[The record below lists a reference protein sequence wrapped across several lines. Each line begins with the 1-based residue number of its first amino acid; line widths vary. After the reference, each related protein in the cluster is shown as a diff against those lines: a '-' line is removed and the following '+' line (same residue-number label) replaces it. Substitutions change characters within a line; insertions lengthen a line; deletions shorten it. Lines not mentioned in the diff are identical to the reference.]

1 MGAATD
7 RLSSLSDEEVRALS
21 PEEYARLDRDAEREE
36 SAEERLSDQDP
47 LLFVGPDLNRPLRA
61 LQPVDVP
68 PRGNEDPRTMTE
80 ADRVLSVARKGSKH
94 SNLLRNMASL
104 PLEYLKVV
112 NSPWE
117 TAKHLADVA
126 GGAVKSTYGP
136 AQHHL
141 RGLEGDP
148 DISAFKDFTSQLTGQ
163 FSEKERER
171 RPLDP
176 LLTVGSVAA
185 PILRA
190 TRLGKIPAFTR
201 TSRALEDPGSAMV
214 GAAARPT
221 FKALAGLTKEGAR
234 RGWEGA
240 KKLADTRPGQT
251 AIQFA
256 KDAAYTA
263 RMQVLGFSTTTSRR
277 TQRIVDTA
285 PERGES
291 RIVKE
296 FSGPI
301 AESRDPLDKAKLKR
315 EDTLV
320 RNTLGAV
327 DAIQEESNKFQTE
340 AKEVLAP
347 HMQTGVE
354 EVALEALKKAA
365 VQNLRKEFNAIVGNE
380 WAVEIL
386 EPELSQI
393 SSQRATTPSGLFKG
407 AAEDLM
413 AEFPESTQ
421 FRETGQGPKQLRA
434 RGRTGEAD
442 VSFEQFPHPRATQIS
457 SEGRG
462 REMVRSF
469 HQRLVNAPPTTVG
482 ALQRFMWEIGDA
494 IEITD
499 TEVGKQANR
508 ALISLRQEIRKTLS
522 DQLGEPYNAAT
533 YKYEVDINILKALET
548 EFGIEPGMISE
559 TGVLKGVDR
568 GKVLSTILGSLDDAD
583 EFAYE
588 LLLKLEKASGVPI
601 SSQAAGIATEPMLG
615 KSLIAHSAAV
625 RQTGGL
631 ARAVGG
637 TPAMLFTAGSVGA
650 AAGFAFNIP
659 VAVIGMVASAVV
671 FSPKLMQR
679 LVLNLQDP
687 VMKQQAKDLFSKVKS
702 KMVNAS
708 RRGIPVSQWVQ
719 EGATIEQVL
728 QRLEQIPI
736 EQEQILSPEWEE
748 EFGNAP
754 REGVAPKDSTFMETI
769 GRIDTTP
776 AAR

>member
-1 MGAATD
+1 MGAAID
-7 RLSSLSDEEVRALS
+7 RLSSLSDEEIRALS

-61 LQPVDVP
+61 LQPMDVP

-80 ADRVLSVARKGSKH
+80 ADRVLSVARKGAKH

-104 PLEYLKVV
+104 PLEFLKVI

-117 TAKHLADVA
+117 TTKHLADVA

-163 FSEKERER
+163 FSEEERER

-176 LLTVGSVAA
+176 YLTVGSVAA

-240 KKLADTRPGQT
+240 KKLADAKIPEDWPLVGGRSPGR
-251 AIQFA
+251 FM
-256 KDAAYTA
+256 KDAGYSA
-263 RMQVLGFSTTTSRR
+263 RMNVLDFTTATSRR
-277 TQRIVDTA
+277 TQRIINTA

-296 FSGPI
+296 FSGPVM
-301 AESRDPLDKAKLKR
+301 ETRGRLDVPKLSRQDD
-315 EDTLV
+315 LV

-327 DAIQEESNKFQTE
+327 DEVKKKSDEFQTE
-340 AKEVLAP
+340 AKEALAP

-354 EVALEALKKAA
+354 EGALESLKKAA
-365 VQNLRKEFNAIVGNE
+365 VQNLRKEFNGIVGNE

-413 AEFPESTQ
+413 KEFPESTQ

-482 ALQRFMWEIGDA
+482 ALQRFMWEIDDA
-494 IEITD
+494 IGITD

-508 ALISLRQEIRKTLS
+508 ALIGLRQEIRKTLS
-522 DQLGEPYNAAT
+522 DQLGEVYDTAT
-533 YKYEVDINILKALET
+533 HQYEVDINILKSLET
-548 EFGIEPGMISE
+548 EFGIESGMISE
-559 TGVLKGVDR
+559 TGVLKDVDR
-568 GKVLSTILGSLDDAD
+568 GRVLYTILSSLDDAD

-588 LLLKLEKASGVPI
+588 LLLKLENESGVPI
-601 SSQAAGIATEPMLG
+601 SSMAAGVKTQHGLAQ
-615 KSLIAHSAAV
+615 SLIAHSAAV
-625 RQTGGL
+625 RQIG
-631 ARAVGG
+631 GG
-637 TPAMLFTAGSVGA
+637 TGSLLRAPVMAMGAGGVGA
-650 AAGFAFNIP
+650 AASLVFSWPI
-659 VAVIGMVASAVV
+659 AVIGGLASTVV
-671 FSPKLMQR
+671 FSPKLAQR
-679 LVLNLQDP
+679 LVLDLQDP
-687 VMKQQAKDLFSKVKS
+687 IKRQQVKDLFGKVRS
-702 KMVNAS
+702 KMANAS

-736 EQEQILSPEWEE
+736 EQEEDV
-748 EFGNAP
+748 AP
-754 REGVAPKDSTFMETI
+754 RASTFMKTI
-769 GRIDTTP
+769 GGIGMPT
-776 AAR
+776 AAD

>member
-7 RLSSLSDEEVRALS
+7 RLSSLSDEEIRALS

-61 LQPVDVP
+61 LQPMDVP

-80 ADRVLSVARKGSKH
+80 ADRVLSVARKGAKH

-104 PLEYLKVV
+104 PLEFLKVI

-117 TAKHLADVA
+117 TTKHLADVA

-163 FSEKERER
+163 FSEEERER

-176 LLTVGSVAA
+176 YLTVGSVAA

-240 KKLADTRPGQT
+240 KKLADAKIPEDWPLVGGRSPGR
-251 AIQFA
+251 FM
-256 KDAAYTA
+256 KDAGYSA
-263 RMQVLGFSTTTSRR
+263 RMNVLDFTTATSRR
-277 TQRIVDTA
+277 TQRIINTA

-296 FSGPI
+296 FSGPVM
-301 AESRDPLDKAKLKR
+301 ETRGRLDVPKLSRQDD
-315 EDTLV
+315 LV

-327 DAIQEESNKFQTE
+327 DEVKKKSDEFQTE
-340 AKEVLAP
+340 AKEALAP

-365 VQNLRKEFNAIVGNE
+365 VQNLRTEFNAIVGNE

-413 AEFPESTQ
+413 KEFPESTQ

-442 VSFEQFPHPRATQIS
+442 VSFEQFPHPRATQIA

-482 ALQRFMWEIGDA
+482 ALQRFMWEIDDA
-494 IEITD
+494 IGITD

-508 ALISLRQEIRKTLS
+508 ALIGLRQEIRKTLS
-522 DQLGEPYNAAT
+522 DQLGEVYDTAT
-533 YKYEVDINILKALET
+533 HQYEVDINILKALET
-548 EFGIEPGMISE
+548 EFEIEPGMISE
-559 TGVLKGVDR
+559 TGVLKDVDR
-568 GKVLSTILGSLDDAD
+568 GRVLYTILGSLDDAD

-588 LLLKLEKASGVPI
+588 LLLKLENESGVPI
-601 SSQAAGIATEPMLG
+601 SSMAAGVKTQHGLAQ
-615 KSLIAHSAAV
+615 SLIAHSAAV
-625 RQTGGL
+625 RQIG
-631 ARAVGG
+631 GG
-637 TPAMLFTAGSVGA
+637 TGSLLRAPVMAMGAGGVGA
-650 AAGFAFNIP
+650 AASLVFSWPI
-659 VAVIGMVASAVV
+659 AVIGGLASTVV
-671 FSPKLMQR
+671 FSPKLAQR
-679 LVLNLQDP
+679 LVLDLQDP
-687 VMKQQAKDLFSKVKS
+687 IKRQQVKDLFGKVRS
-702 KMVNAS
+702 KMANAS

-736 EQEQILSPEWEE
+736 EQEEDV
-748 EFGNAP
+748 AP
-754 REGVAPKDSTFMETI
+754 RASTFMKTI

>member
-7 RLSSLSDEEVRALS
+7 RLSSLSDEEIRALS

-61 LQPVDVP
+61 LQPMDVP

-80 ADRVLSVARKGSKH
+80 ADRVLSVARKGAKH

-104 PLEYLKVV
+104 PLEFLKVI

-117 TAKHLADVA
+117 TTKHLADVA

-163 FSEKERER
+163 FSEEERER

-176 LLTVGSVAA
+176 YLTVGSVAA

-240 KKLADTRPGQT
+240 KKLADAKIPEDWPLVGGRSPGR
-251 AIQFA
+251 FM
-256 KDAAYTA
+256 KDAGYSA
-263 RMQVLGFSTTTSRR
+263 RMNVLDFTTATSRR
-277 TQRIVDTA
+277 TQRIINTA

-296 FSGPI
+296 FSGPVM
-301 AESRDPLDKAKLKR
+301 ETRGRLDVPKLSRQDD
-315 EDTLV
+315 LV

-327 DAIQEESNKFQTE
+327 DEVKKKSDEFQTE
-340 AKEVLAP
+340 AKEALAP

-365 VQNLRKEFNAIVGNE
+365 VQNLRTEFNAIVGNE

-413 AEFPESTQ
+413 KEFPESTQ

-442 VSFEQFPHPRATQIS
+442 VSFEQFPHPRATQIA

-482 ALQRFMWEIGDA
+482 ALQRFMWEIDDA
-494 IEITD
+494 IGITD

-508 ALISLRQEIRKTLS
+508 ALIGLRQEIRKTLS
-522 DQLGEPYNAAT
+522 DQLGEVYDTAT
-533 YKYEVDINILKALET
+533 HQYEVDINILKALET
-548 EFGIEPGMISE
+548 EFEIEPGMISE
-559 TGVLKGVDR
+559 TGVLKDVDR
-568 GKVLSTILGSLDDAD
+568 GRVLYTILGSLDDAD

-588 LLLKLEKASGVPI
+588 LLLKLENESGVPI
-601 SSQAAGIATEPMLG
+601 SSMAAGVKTQHGLAQ
-615 KSLIAHSAAV
+615 SLIAHSAAV
-625 RQTGGL
+625 RQIG
-631 ARAVGG
+631 GG
-637 TPAMLFTAGSVGA
+637 TGSLLRAPVMAMGAGGVGA
-650 AAGFAFNIP
+650 AASLVFSWPI
-659 VAVIGMVASAVV
+659 AVIGGLASTVV
-671 FSPKLMQR
+671 FSPKLAQR
-679 LVLNLQDP
+679 LVLDLQDP
-687 VMKQQAKDLFSKVKS
+687 IKRQQVKDLFGKVKS

-736 EQEQILSPEWEE
+736 EQEEDV
-748 EFGNAP
+748 AP
-754 REGVAPKDSTFMETI
+754 RASTFMKTI
-769 GRIDTTP
+769 GGIGMPT
-776 AAR
+776 AAD

>member
-1 MGAATD
+1 MGAAID
-7 RLSSLSDEEVRALS
+7 RLSSLSDEEIRALS

-61 LQPVDVP
+61 LQPMDVP

-80 ADRVLSVARKGSKH
+80 ADRVLSVARKGAKH

-104 PLEYLKVV
+104 PLEFLKVI

-117 TAKHLADVA
+117 TTKHLADVA

-163 FSEKERER
+163 FSEEERER

-176 LLTVGSVAA
+176 YLTVGSVAA

-240 KKLADTRPGQT
+240 KKLADAKIPEDWPLVGGRSPGR
-251 AIQFA
+251 FM
-256 KDAAYTA
+256 KDAGYSA
-263 RMQVLGFSTTTSRR
+263 RMNVLDFTTATSRR
-277 TQRIVDTA
+277 TQRIINTA

-296 FSGPI
+296 FSGPVM
-301 AESRDPLDKAKLKR
+301 ETRGRLDVPKLSRQDD
-315 EDTLV
+315 LV

-327 DAIQEESNKFQTE
+327 DEVKKKSDEFQTE
-340 AKEVLAP
+340 AKEALAP

-354 EVALEALKKAA
+354 EGALESLKKAA
-365 VQNLRKEFNAIVGNE
+365 VQNLRKEFNGIVGNE

-413 AEFPESTQ
+413 KEFPESTQ

-442 VSFEQFPHPRATQIS
+442 VSFEQFPHPRATQIA

-482 ALQRFMWEIGDA
+482 ALQRFMWEIDDA
-494 IEITD
+494 IGITD

-508 ALISLRQEIRKTLS
+508 ALIGLRQEIRKTLS
-522 DQLGEPYNAAT
+522 DQLGEVYDTAT
-533 YKYEVDINILKALET
+533 HQYEVDINILKSLET
-548 EFGIEPGMISE
+548 EFGIESGMISE
-559 TGVLKGVDR
+559 TGVLKDVDR
-568 GKVLSTILGSLDDAD
+568 GRVLYTILSSLDDAD

-588 LLLKLEKASGVPI
+588 LLLKLENESGVPI
-601 SSQAAGIATEPMLG
+601 SSMAAGVKTQHGLAQ
-615 KSLIAHSAAV
+615 SLIAHSAAV
-625 RQTGGL
+625 RQIG
-631 ARAVGG
+631 GG
-637 TPAMLFTAGSVGA
+637 TGSLLRAPVMAMGAGGVGA
-650 AAGFAFNIP
+650 AASLVFSWPI
-659 VAVIGMVASAVV
+659 AVIGGLASTVV
-671 FSPKLMQR
+671 FSPKLAQR
-679 LVLNLQDP
+679 LVLDLQDP
-687 VMKQQAKDLFSKVKS
+687 IKRQQVKDLFGKVRS
-702 KMVNAS
+702 KMANAS

-736 EQEQILSPEWEE
+736 EQEEDV
-748 EFGNAP
+748 AP
-754 REGVAPKDSTFMETI
+754 RASTFMKTI
-769 GRIDTTP
+769 GGIGMPT
-776 AAR
+776 AAD

>member
-7 RLSSLSDEEVRALS
+7 RLSSLSDEEIRALS

-61 LQPVDVP
+61 LQPMDVP

-80 ADRVLSVARKGSKH
+80 ADRVLSVARKGAKH

-104 PLEYLKVV
+104 PLEFLKVI

-117 TAKHLADVA
+117 TTKHLADVA

-163 FSEKERER
+163 FSEEERER

-176 LLTVGSVAA
+176 YLTVGSVAA

-240 KKLADTRPGQT
+240 KKLADAKIPEDWPLVGGRSPGR
-251 AIQFA
+251 FM
-256 KDAAYTA
+256 KDAGYSA
-263 RMQVLGFSTTTSRR
+263 RMNVLDFTTATSRR
-277 TQRIVDTA
+277 TQRIINTA

-296 FSGPI
+296 FSGPVM
-301 AESRDPLDKAKLKR
+301 ETRGRLDVPKLSRQDD
-315 EDTLV
+315 LV

-327 DAIQEESNKFQTE
+327 DEVKKKSDEFQTE
-340 AKEVLAP
+340 AKEALAP

-354 EVALEALKKAA
+354 EGALESLKKAA
-365 VQNLRKEFNAIVGNE
+365 VQNLRKEFNGIVGNE

-413 AEFPESTQ
+413 KEFPESTQ

-442 VSFEQFPHPRATQIS
+442 VSFEQFPHPRATQIA

-482 ALQRFMWEIGDA
+482 ALQRFMWEIDDA
-494 IEITD
+494 IGITD

-508 ALISLRQEIRKTLS
+508 ALIGLRQEIRKTLS
-522 DQLGEPYNAAT
+522 DQLGEVYDTAT
-533 YKYEVDINILKALET
+533 HQYEVDINILKALET
-548 EFGIEPGMISE
+548 EFEIEPGMISE
-559 TGVLKGVDR
+559 TGVLKDVDR
-568 GKVLSTILGSLDDAD
+568 GRVLYTILSSLDDAD

-588 LLLKLEKASGVPI
+588 LLLKLENESGVPI
-601 SSQAAGIATEPMLG
+601 SSMAAGVKTQHGLAQ
-615 KSLIAHSAAV
+615 SLIAHSAAV
-625 RQTGGL
+625 RQIG
-631 ARAVGG
+631 GG
-637 TPAMLFTAGSVGA
+637 TGSLLRAPVMAMGAGGVGA
-650 AAGFAFNIP
+650 AASLVFSWPI
-659 VAVIGMVASAVV
+659 AVIGGLASTVV
-671 FSPKLMQR
+671 FSPKLAQR
-679 LVLNLQDP
+679 LVLDLQDP
-687 VMKQQAKDLFSKVKS
+687 IKRQQVKDLFGKVRS
-702 KMVNAS
+702 KMANAS

-736 EQEQILSPEWEE
+736 EQEEDV
-748 EFGNAP
+748 AP
-754 REGVAPKDSTFMETI
+754 RASTFMKTI
-769 GRIDTTP
+769 GGIGMPT
-776 AAR
+776 AAD

>member
-7 RLSSLSDEEVRALS
+7 RLSSLSDEEIRALS

-61 LQPVDVP
+61 LQPMDVP

-80 ADRVLSVARKGSKH
+80 ADRVLSVARKGAKH

-104 PLEYLKVV
+104 PLEFLKVI

-117 TAKHLADVA
+117 TTKHLADVA

-163 FSEKERER
+163 FSEEERER

-176 LLTVGSVAA
+176 YLTVGSVAA

-240 KKLADTRPGQT
+240 KKLADAKIPEDWPLVGGRSPGR
-251 AIQFA
+251 FM
-256 KDAAYTA
+256 KDAGYSA
-263 RMQVLGFSTTTSRR
+263 RMNVLDFTTATSRR
-277 TQRIVDTA
+277 TQRIINTA

-296 FSGPI
+296 FSGPVM
-301 AESRDPLDKAKLKR
+301 ETRGRLDVPKLSRQDD
-315 EDTLV
+315 LV

-327 DAIQEESNKFQTE
+327 DEVKKKSDEFQTE
-340 AKEVLAP
+340 AKEALAP

-354 EVALEALKKAA
+354 EGALESLKKAA
-365 VQNLRKEFNAIVGNE
+365 VQNLRKEFNGIVGNE

-413 AEFPESTQ
+413 KEFPESTQ

-442 VSFEQFPHPRATQIS
+442 VSFEQFPHPRATQIA

-482 ALQRFMWEIGDA
+482 ALQRFMWEIDDA
-494 IEITD
+494 IGITD

-508 ALISLRQEIRKTLS
+508 ALIGLRQEIRKTLS
-522 DQLGEPYNAAT
+522 DQLGEVYDTAT
-533 YKYEVDINILKALET
+533 HQYEVDINILKSLET
-548 EFGIEPGMISE
+548 EFGIESGMISE
-559 TGVLKGVDR
+559 TGVLKNVDR
-568 GKVLSTILGSLDDAD
+568 GRVLYTILSSLDDAD

-588 LLLKLEKASGVPI
+588 LLLKLENESGVPI
-601 SSQAAGIATEPMLG
+601 SSMAAGVKTQHGLAQ
-615 KSLIAHSAAV
+615 SLIAHSAAV
-625 RQTGGL
+625 RQIG
-631 ARAVGG
+631 GG
-637 TPAMLFTAGSVGA
+637 TGSLLRAPVMAMGAGGVGA
-650 AAGFAFNIP
+650 AASLVFSWPI
-659 VAVIGMVASAVV
+659 AVIGGLASTVV
-671 FSPKLMQR
+671 FSPKLAQR
-679 LVLNLQDP
+679 LVLDLQDP
-687 VMKQQAKDLFSKVKS
+687 IKRQQVKDLFGKVRS
-702 KMVNAS
+702 KMANAS

-736 EQEQILSPEWEE
+736 EQEEDV
-748 EFGNAP
+748 AP
-754 REGVAPKDSTFMETI
+754 RASTFMKTI
-769 GRIDTTP
+769 GGIGMPT
-776 AAR
+776 AAD

>member
-7 RLSSLSDEEVRALS
+7 RLSSLSDEEIRALS

-61 LQPVDVP
+61 LQPMDVP

-80 ADRVLSVARKGSKH
+80 ADRVLSVARKGAKH

-104 PLEYLKVV
+104 PLEFLKVI

-117 TAKHLADVA
+117 TTKHLADVA

-163 FSEKERER
+163 FSEEERER

-176 LLTVGSVAA
+176 YLTVGSVAA

-240 KKLADTRPGQT
+240 KKLADAKIPEDWPLVGGRSPGR
-251 AIQFA
+251 FM
-256 KDAAYTA
+256 KDAGYSA
-263 RMQVLGFSTTTSRR
+263 RMNVLDFTTATSRR
-277 TQRIVDTA
+277 TQRIINTA

-296 FSGPI
+296 FSGPVM
-301 AESRDPLDKAKLKR
+301 ETRGRLDVPKLSRQDD
-315 EDTLV
+315 LV

-327 DAIQEESNKFQTE
+327 DEVKKKSDEFQTE
-340 AKEVLAP
+340 AKEALAP

-354 EVALEALKKAA
+354 EGALESLKKAA
-365 VQNLRKEFNAIVGNE
+365 VQNLRKEFNGIVGNE

-413 AEFPESTQ
+413 KEFPESTQ

-442 VSFEQFPHPRATQIS
+442 VSFEQFPHPRATQIA

-482 ALQRFMWEIGDA
+482 ALQRFMWEIDDA
-494 IEITD
+494 IGITD

-508 ALISLRQEIRKTLS
+508 ALIGLRQEIRKTLS
-522 DQLGEPYNAAT
+522 DQLGEVYDTAT
-533 YKYEVDINILKALET
+533 HQYEVDINILKSLET
-548 EFGIEPGMISE
+548 EFGIESGMISE
-559 TGVLKGVDR
+559 TGVLKDVDR
-568 GKVLSTILGSLDDAD
+568 GRVLYTILSSLDDAD

-588 LLLKLEKASGVPI
+588 LLLKLENESGVPI
-601 SSQAAGIATEPMLG
+601 SSMAAGVKTQHGLAQ
-615 KSLIAHSAAV
+615 SLIAHSAAV
-625 RQTGGL
+625 RQIG
-631 ARAVGG
+631 GG
-637 TPAMLFTAGSVGA
+637 TGSLLRAPVMAMGAGGVGA
-650 AAGFAFNIP
+650 AASLVFSWPI
-659 VAVIGMVASAVV
+659 AVIGGLASTVV
-671 FSPKLMQR
+671 FSPKLAQR
-679 LVLNLQDP
+679 LVLDLQDP
-687 VMKQQAKDLFSKVKS
+687 IKRQQVKDLFGKVRS
-702 KMVNAS
+702 KMANAS

-736 EQEQILSPEWEE
+736 EQEEDV
-748 EFGNAP
+748 AP
-754 REGVAPKDSTFMETI
+754 RASTFMKTI
-769 GRIDTTP
+769 GGIGMPT
-776 AAR
+776 AAD

>member
-1 MGAATD
+1 M
-7 RLSSLSDEEVRALS
+7 
-21 PEEYARLDRDAEREE
+21 
-36 SAEERLSDQDP
+36 
-47 LLFVGPDLNRPLRA
+47 
-61 LQPVDVP
+61 DVP

-80 ADRVLSVARKGSKH
+80 ADRVLSVARKGAKH

-104 PLEYLKVV
+104 PLEFLKVI

-117 TAKHLADVA
+117 TTKHLADVA

-163 FSEKERER
+163 FSEEERER

-176 LLTVGSVAA
+176 YLTVGSVAA

-240 KKLADTRPGQT
+240 KKLADAKIPEDWPLVGGRSPGR
-251 AIQFA
+251 FM
-256 KDAAYTA
+256 KDAGYSA
-263 RMQVLGFSTTTSRR
+263 RMNVLDFTTATSRR
-277 TQRIVDTA
+277 TQRIINTA

-296 FSGPI
+296 FSGPVM
-301 AESRDPLDKAKLKR
+301 ETRGRLDVPKLSRQDD
-315 EDTLV
+315 LV

-327 DAIQEESNKFQTE
+327 DEVKKKSDEFQTE
-340 AKEVLAP
+340 AKEALAP

-354 EVALEALKKAA
+354 EGALESLKKAA
-365 VQNLRKEFNAIVGNE
+365 VQNLRKEFNGIVGNE

-413 AEFPESTQ
+413 KEFPESTQ

-442 VSFEQFPHPRATQIS
+442 VSFEQFPHPRATQIA

-482 ALQRFMWEIGDA
+482 ALQRFMWEIDDA
-494 IEITD
+494 IGITD

-508 ALISLRQEIRKTLS
+508 ALIGLRQEIRKTLS
-522 DQLGEPYNAAT
+522 DQLGEVYDTAT
-533 YKYEVDINILKALET
+533 HQYEVDINILKSLET
-548 EFGIEPGMISE
+548 EFGIESGMISE
-559 TGVLKGVDR
+559 TGVLKNVDR
-568 GKVLSTILGSLDDAD
+568 GRVLYTILSSLDDAD

-588 LLLKLEKASGVPI
+588 LLLKLENESGVPI
-601 SSQAAGIATEPMLG
+601 SSMAAGVKTQHGLAQ
-615 KSLIAHSAAV
+615 SLIAHSAAV
-625 RQTGGL
+625 RQIG
-631 ARAVGG
+631 GG
-637 TPAMLFTAGSVGA
+637 TGSLLRAPVMAMGAGGVGA
-650 AAGFAFNIP
+650 AASLVFSWPI
-659 VAVIGMVASAVV
+659 AVIGGLASTVV
-671 FSPKLMQR
+671 FSPKLAQR
-679 LVLNLQDP
+679 LVLDLQDP
-687 VMKQQAKDLFSKVKS
+687 IKRQQVKDLFGKVRS
-702 KMVNAS
+702 KMANAS

-736 EQEQILSPEWEE
+736 EQEEDV
-748 EFGNAP
+748 AP
-754 REGVAPKDSTFMETI
+754 RASTFMKTI
-769 GRIDTTP
+769 GGIGMPT
-776 AAR
+776 AAD

>member
-1 MGAATD
+1 MGAAID
-7 RLSSLSDEEVRALS
+7 RLSSLSDEEIRALS

-61 LQPVDVP
+61 LQPMDVP

-80 ADRVLSVARKGSKH
+80 ADRVLSVARKGAKH

-104 PLEYLKVV
+104 PLEFLKVI

-117 TAKHLADVA
+117 TTKHLADVA

-163 FSEKERER
+163 FSEEERER

-176 LLTVGSVAA
+176 YLTVGSVAA

-240 KKLADTRPGQT
+240 KKLADAKIPEDWPLVGGRSPGR
-251 AIQFA
+251 FM
-256 KDAAYTA
+256 KDAGYSA
-263 RMQVLGFSTTTSRR
+263 RMNVLDFTTATSRR
-277 TQRIVDTA
+277 TQRIINTA

-296 FSGPI
+296 FSGPVM
-301 AESRDPLDKAKLKR
+301 ETRGRLDVPKLSRQDD
-315 EDTLV
+315 LV

-327 DAIQEESNKFQTE
+327 DEVKKKSDEFQTE
-340 AKEVLAP
+340 AKEALAP

-354 EVALEALKKAA
+354 EGALESLKKAA
-365 VQNLRKEFNAIVGNE
+365 VQNLRKEFNGIVGNE

-413 AEFPESTQ
+413 KEFPESTQ

-442 VSFEQFPHPRATQIS
+442 VSFEQFPHPRATQIA

-482 ALQRFMWEIGDA
+482 ALQRFMWEIDDA
-494 IEITD
+494 IGITD

-508 ALISLRQEIRKTLS
+508 ALIGLRQEIRKTLS
-522 DQLGEPYNAAT
+522 DQLGEVYDTAT
-533 YKYEVDINILKALET
+533 HQYEVDINILKSLET
-548 EFGIEPGMISE
+548 EFGIESGMISE
-559 TGVLKGVDR
+559 TGVLKNVDR
-568 GKVLSTILGSLDDAD
+568 GRVLYTILSSLDDAD

-588 LLLKLEKASGVPI
+588 LLLKLENESGVPI
-601 SSQAAGIATEPMLG
+601 SSMAAGVKTQHGLAQ
-615 KSLIAHSAAV
+615 SLIAHSAAV
-625 RQTGGL
+625 RQIG
-631 ARAVGG
+631 GG
-637 TPAMLFTAGSVGA
+637 TGSLLRAPVMAMGAGGVGA
-650 AAGFAFNIP
+650 AASLVFSWPI
-659 VAVIGMVASAVV
+659 AVIGGLASTVV
-671 FSPKLMQR
+671 FSPKLAQR
-679 LVLNLQDP
+679 LVLDLQDP
-687 VMKQQAKDLFSKVKS
+687 IKRQQVKDLFGKVRS
-702 KMVNAS
+702 KMANAS

-736 EQEQILSPEWEE
+736 EQEEDV
-748 EFGNAP
+748 AP
-754 REGVAPKDSTFMETI
+754 RASTFMKTI
-769 GRIDTTP
+769 GGIGMPT
-776 AAR
+776 AAD

>member
-7 RLSSLSDEEVRALS
+7 RLSSLSDEEIRALS

-61 LQPVDVP
+61 LQPMDVP

-80 ADRVLSVARKGSKH
+80 ADRVLSVARKGAKH

-104 PLEYLKVV
+104 PLEFLKVI

-117 TAKHLADVA
+117 TTKHLADVA

-163 FSEKERER
+163 FSEEERER

-176 LLTVGSVAA
+176 YLTVGSVAA

-240 KKLADTRPGQT
+240 KKLADAKIPEDWPLVGGRSPGR
-251 AIQFA
+251 FM
-256 KDAAYTA
+256 KDAGYSA
-263 RMQVLGFSTTTSRR
+263 RMNVLDFTTATSRR
-277 TQRIVDTA
+277 TQRIINTA

-296 FSGPI
+296 FSGPVM
-301 AESRDPLDKAKLKR
+301 ETRGRLDVPKLSRQDD
-315 EDTLV
+315 LV

-327 DAIQEESNKFQTE
+327 DEVKKKSDEFQTE
-340 AKEVLAP
+340 AKEALAP

-365 VQNLRKEFNAIVGNE
+365 VQNLRTEFNAIVGNE

-413 AEFPESTQ
+413 KEFPESTQ

-442 VSFEQFPHPRATQIS
+442 VSFEQFPHPRATQIA

-482 ALQRFMWEIGDA
+482 ALQRFMWEIDDA
-494 IEITD
+494 IGITD

-508 ALISLRQEIRKTLS
+508 ALIGLRQEIRKTLS
-522 DQLGEPYNAAT
+522 DQLGEVYDTAT
-533 YKYEVDINILKALET
+533 HQYEVDINILKALET
-548 EFGIEPGMISE
+548 EFEIEPGMISE
-559 TGVLKGVDR
+559 TGVLKDVDR
-568 GKVLSTILGSLDDAD
+568 GRVLYTILGSLDDAD

-588 LLLKLEKASGVPI
+588 LLLKLENESGVPI
-601 SSQAAGIATEPMLG
+601 SSMAAGVKTQHGLAQ
-615 KSLIAHSAAV
+615 SLIAHSAAV
-625 RQTGGL
+625 RQIG
-631 ARAVGG
+631 GG
-637 TPAMLFTAGSVGA
+637 TGSLLRAPVMAMGAGGVGA
-650 AAGFAFNIP
+650 AASLVFSWPI
-659 VAVIGMVASAVV
+659 AVIGGLASTVV
-671 FSPKLMQR
+671 FSPKLAQR
-679 LVLNLQDP
+679 LVLDLQDP
-687 VMKQQAKDLFSKVKS
+687 IKRQQVKDLFGKVRS
-702 KMVNAS
+702 KMANAS

-736 EQEQILSPEWEE
+736 EQEEDV
-748 EFGNAP
+748 AP
-754 REGVAPKDSTFMETI
+754 RASTFMKTI
-769 GRIDTTP
+769 GGIGMPT
-776 AAR
+776 AAD

>member
-1 MGAATD
+1 MGAAID
-7 RLSSLSDEEVRALS
+7 RLSSLSDEEIRALS

-61 LQPVDVP
+61 LQPMDVP

-80 ADRVLSVARKGSKH
+80 ADRVLSVARKGAKH

-104 PLEYLKVV
+104 PLEFLKVI

-117 TAKHLADVA
+117 TTKHLADVA

-163 FSEKERER
+163 FSEEERER

-176 LLTVGSVAA
+176 YLTVGSVAA

-240 KKLADTRPGQT
+240 KKLADAKIPEDWPLVGGRSPGR
-251 AIQFA
+251 FM
-256 KDAAYTA
+256 KDAGYSA
-263 RMQVLGFSTTTSRR
+263 RMNVLDFTTATSRR
-277 TQRIVDTA
+277 TQRIINTA

-296 FSGPI
+296 FSGPVM
-301 AESRDPLDKAKLKR
+301 ETRGRLDVPKLSRQDD
-315 EDTLV
+315 LV

-327 DAIQEESNKFQTE
+327 DEVKKKSDEFQTE
-340 AKEVLAP
+340 AKEALAP

-354 EVALEALKKAA
+354 EGALESLKKAA
-365 VQNLRKEFNAIVGNE
+365 VQNLRKEFNGIVGNE

-413 AEFPESTQ
+413 KEFPESTQ

-442 VSFEQFPHPRATQIS
+442 VSFEQFPHPRATQIA

-482 ALQRFMWEIGDA
+482 ALQRFMWEIDDA
-494 IEITD
+494 IGITD

-508 ALISLRQEIRKTLS
+508 ALIGLRQEIRKTLS
-522 DQLGEPYNAAT
+522 DQLGEVYDTAT
-533 YKYEVDINILKALET
+533 HQYEVDINILKSLET
-548 EFGIEPGMISE
+548 EFGIESGMISE
-559 TGVLKGVDR
+559 TGVLKDVDR
-568 GKVLSTILGSLDDAD
+568 GRVLYTILSSLDDAD

-588 LLLKLEKASGVPI
+588 LLLKLENESGVPI
-601 SSQAAGIATEPMLG
+601 SSMAAGVKTQHGLAQ
-615 KSLIAHSAAV
+615 SLIAHSAAV
-625 RQTGGL
+625 RQ
-631 ARAVGG
+631 VGG
-637 TPAMLFTAGSVGA
+637 GTGSLLRAPAMAMGAGGVGA
-650 AAGFAFNIP
+650 AASLVFSWPI
-659 VAVIGMVASAVV
+659 AVIGGLASTVV
-671 FSPKLMQR
+671 FSPKLAQR
-679 LVLNLQDP
+679 LVLDLQDP
-687 VMKQQAKDLFSKVKS
+687 IKRQQVKDLFGKVRS
-702 KMVNAS
+702 KMANAS

-736 EQEQILSPEWEE
+736 EQEEDV
-748 EFGNAP
+748 AP
-754 REGVAPKDSTFMETI
+754 RASTFMKTI
-769 GRIDTTP
+769 GGIGMPT
-776 AAR
+776 AAD

>member
-1 MGAATD
+1 MGAAID
-7 RLSSLSDEEVRALS
+7 RLSSLSDEEIRALS

-61 LQPVDVP
+61 LQPMDVP

-80 ADRVLSVARKGSKH
+80 ADRVLSVARKGAKH

-104 PLEYLKVV
+104 PLEFLKVI

-117 TAKHLADVA
+117 TTKHLADVA

-163 FSEKERER
+163 FSEEERER

-176 LLTVGSVAA
+176 YLTVGSVAA

-240 KKLADTRPGQT
+240 KKLADAKIPEDWPLVGGRSPGR
-251 AIQFA
+251 FM
-256 KDAAYTA
+256 KDAGYSA
-263 RMQVLGFSTTTSRR
+263 RMNVLDFTTATSRR
-277 TQRIVDTA
+277 TQRIINTA

-296 FSGPI
+296 FSGPVM
-301 AESRDPLDKAKLKR
+301 ETRGRLDVPKLSRQDD
-315 EDTLV
+315 LV

-327 DAIQEESNKFQTE
+327 DEVKKKSDEFQTE
-340 AKEVLAP
+340 AKEALAP

-354 EVALEALKKAA
+354 EGALESLKKAA
-365 VQNLRKEFNAIVGNE
+365 VQNLRKEFNGIVGNE

-413 AEFPESTQ
+413 KEFPESTQ

-442 VSFEQFPHPRATQIS
+442 VSFEQFPHPRATQIA

-482 ALQRFMWEIGDA
+482 ALQRFMWEIDDA
-494 IEITD
+494 IGITD

-508 ALISLRQEIRKTLS
+508 ALIGLRQEIRKTLS
-522 DQLGEPYNAAT
+522 DQLGEVYDTAT
-533 YKYEVDINILKALET
+533 HQYEVDINILKSLET
-548 EFGIEPGMISE
+548 EFGIESGMISE
-559 TGVLKGVDR
+559 TGVLKNVDR
-568 GKVLSTILGSLDDAD
+568 GRVLYTILSSLDDAD

-588 LLLKLEKASGVPI
+588 LLLKLENESGVPI
-601 SSQAAGIATEPMLG
+601 SSMAAGVKTQHGLAQ
-615 KSLIAHSAAV
+615 SLIAHSAAV
-625 RQTGGL
+625 RQIG
-631 ARAVGG
+631 GG
-637 TPAMLFTAGSVGA
+637 TGSLLRAPAMAMGAGGVGA
-650 AAGFAFNIP
+650 AASLVFSWPI
-659 VAVIGMVASAVV
+659 AVIGGLASTVV
-671 FSPKLMQR
+671 FSPKLAQR
-679 LVLNLQDP
+679 LVLDLQDP
-687 VMKQQAKDLFSKVKS
+687 IKRQQVKDLFGKVRS
-702 KMVNAS
+702 KMANAS

-736 EQEQILSPEWEE
+736 EQEEDV
-748 EFGNAP
+748 AP
-754 REGVAPKDSTFMETI
+754 RASTFMKTI
-769 GRIDTTP
+769 GGIGMPT
-776 AAR
+776 AAD

>member
-7 RLSSLSDEEVRALS
+7 RLSSLSDEEIRALS

-61 LQPVDVP
+61 LQPMDVP

-80 ADRVLSVARKGSKH
+80 ADRVLSVARKGAKH
-94 SNLLRNMASL
+94 SNLLRNLASL
-104 PLEYLKVV
+104 PLEFLKVI

-117 TAKHLADVA
+117 TTKHLADVA

-163 FSEKERER
+163 FSEEERER

-176 LLTVGSVAA
+176 YLTVGSVAA

-240 KKLADTRPGQT
+240 KKLADAKIPEDWPLVGGRSPGR
-251 AIQFA
+251 FM
-256 KDAAYTA
+256 KDAGYSA
-263 RMQVLGFSTTTSRR
+263 RMNVLDFTTATSRR
-277 TQRIVDTA
+277 TQRIINTA

-296 FSGPI
+296 FSGPVM
-301 AESRDPLDKAKLKR
+301 ETRGRLDVPKLSRQDD
-315 EDTLV
+315 LV

-327 DAIQEESNKFQTE
+327 DEVKKKSDEFQTE
-340 AKEVLAP
+340 AKEALAP

-354 EVALEALKKAA
+354 EGALESLKKAA
-365 VQNLRKEFNAIVGNE
+365 VQNLRKEFNGIVGNE

-413 AEFPESTQ
+413 KEFPESTQ

-482 ALQRFMWEIGDA
+482 ALQRFMWEIDDA
-494 IEITD
+494 IGITD

-508 ALISLRQEIRKTLS
+508 ALIGLRQEIRKTLS
-522 DQLGEPYNAAT
+522 DQLGEVYDTAT
-533 YKYEVDINILKALET
+533 HQYEVDINILKSLET
-548 EFGIEPGMISE
+548 EFGIESGMISE
-559 TGVLKGVDR
+559 TGVLKNVDR
-568 GKVLSTILGSLDDAD
+568 GRVLYTILSSLDDAD

-588 LLLKLEKASGVPI
+588 LLLKLENESGVPI
-601 SSQAAGIATEPMLG
+601 SSMAAGVKTQHGLAQ
-615 KSLIAHSAAV
+615 SLIAHSAAV
-625 RQTGGL
+625 RQIG
-631 ARAVGG
+631 GG
-637 TPAMLFTAGSVGA
+637 TGSLLRAPVMAMGAGGVGA
-650 AAGFAFNIP
+650 AASLVFSWPI
-659 VAVIGMVASAVV
+659 AVIGGLASTVV
-671 FSPKLMQR
+671 FSPKLAQR
-679 LVLNLQDP
+679 LVLDLQDP
-687 VMKQQAKDLFSKVKS
+687 IKRQQVKDLFGKVRS
-702 KMVNAS
+702 KMANAS

-736 EQEQILSPEWEE
+736 EQEEDV
-748 EFGNAP
+748 AP
-754 REGVAPKDSTFMETI
+754 RASTFMKTI
-769 GRIDTTP
+769 GGIGMPT
-776 AAR
+776 AAD